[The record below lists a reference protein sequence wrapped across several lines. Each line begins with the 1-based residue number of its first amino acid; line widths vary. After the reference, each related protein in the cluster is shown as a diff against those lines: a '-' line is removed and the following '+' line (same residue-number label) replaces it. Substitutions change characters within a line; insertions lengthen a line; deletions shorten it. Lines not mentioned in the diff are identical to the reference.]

1 MKNIKQDPKR
11 LNSRGTLVIIVKGK
25 YTQGTLQIGTSGVL
39 SWVLRCVIIIKI
51 PCCLSLT
58 TYEHCFGKIKKRS
71 FCCLFDSI
79 NMLSGEIRIPSRMD
93 GERIRDLT
101 EA

>member
-1 MKNIKQDPKR
+1 MKNIKQDAKR
-11 LNSRGTLVIIVKGK
+11 LNPRGTLVIIVKGK

-39 SWVLRCVIIIKI
+39 SCVLRCIIIIKI